1 MTWEALLLIAG
12 AGFLGGAVNAA
23 AGGGTLISFPA
34 LMAAGLPPLQANV
47 TSSVGMLTGY
57 AGGAIGYRRELKAQG
72 PRLLS
77 FGITALL
84 GGILGALLLLVTDP
98 SIFDGIV
105 PFLVIGSAV
114 LLAVQPFLAARLKAK
129 RAAAGEGEA
138 GSEVTWA
145 AQFGIFVASVYGSYF
160 GAGLGVLLLAVMGIF
175 LSGPFQS
182 LNGLKSLIS
191 LLVNAVGVVIFLF
204 SGLVDPLAV
213 AVLAPAALLGGTVG
227 AQVARKVPDTVLRV
241 AVIVLGLVVGI
252 SMLFR

>member
-1 MTWEALLLIAG
+1 MTWEQILLIAG

-72 PRLLS
+72 PRLMS

-84 GGILGALLLLVTDP
+84 GGIAGALLLLVTDP

-105 PFLVIGSAV
+105 PYLVLGSAV
-114 LLAVQPFLAARLKAK
+114 LLAVQPILAAKLKAK
-129 RAAAGEGEA
+129 RAAAGEDEA
-138 GSEVTWA
+138 GSDVTWA
-145 AQFGIFVASVYGSYF
+145 AQFGIFVASIYGSYF

-175 LSGPFQS
+175 LGGSFQS
-182 LNGLKSLIS
+182 LNGLKSLIA
-191 LLVNAVGVVIFLF
+191 LLVNAIGVVIFLF

-213 AVLAPAALLGGTVG
+213 AILAPAALLGGTAG
-227 AQVARKVPDTVLRV
+227 AKVARMVPDLVLRI
-241 AVIVLGLVVGI
+241 AVICLGFVVGI
-252 SMLFR
+252 VMLIQ